1 MNSSSSTSSTATR
14 CLTREELDAIA
25 GGAAVSPSAGAHLA
39 RCRTCAEVVEAA
51 RFARRFG
58 NVLAGKTSAD
68 GFISE
73 DRTECEARFPDALG
87 YRFIAEV
94 ARGGQGIV
102 YRAEQTATG
111 QVVAIKAL
119 HAGRSG
125 TGGLSASMA
134 RARFVREIQI
144 AASLQHGGLVRVLD
158 SIILGDGRDAI
169 IMEWI
174 DGTPMDEW
182 ADARRSTDAAS
193 ERLLLRLVADA
204 ADAVAYAHQRGV
216 IHRDLKP
223 SNVLV
228 DAADRAHVLDFGV
241 AWRREDADKLDTE
254 RLTLAGEFT
263 GTLAFA
269 APEQVSGEGQ
279 MPDTR
284 TDVYALGVIAFR
296 VLTGTLP
303 YDVDRS
309 LETAIRNITHAEAP
323 ARFAGKMSQDAWMV
337 VCKAMSKDPARRYQ
351 TASEFASDLR
361 RVAEGQAISARAD
374 SRLYVLRKAAKRHR
388 VAIGFGLTVLIG
400 LVGML
405 ASLSIGNARLS
416 AALRESRM
424 QQLRTH
430 TAVGARDRAEDILWE
445 EVASSVPPNIDARRA
460 MWEGPTRQRELL
472 WSFVELQAEATC
484 VDVLDFARRYPRGE
498 SGGVTETSGGGGG
511 VRSID
516 RLHDGRFG
524 LVTGDQRAAWLNIAG
539 DRAEIASGVP
549 LPSLTGRGRFTP
561 GGRYLL
567 THDRDMVR
575 CIDTATGEVHA
586 SIDWTT
592 LGFEVAAEQAG
603 DWGAVLCSRVDSF
616 VVVGLP
622 TFEKLVSVVG
632 VHVEHRPWIHPHE
645 QQVTFI
651 DEHGDVV
658 NLDVSTGERT
668 RAARAIDMG
677 WNDAPRYAQVLSTLD
692 GRTIAVAHIDGI
704 TIASLNGTGG
714 VDRLRQIKPG
724 SRVTASLSGDGRFI
738 TAQAFGDAKL
748 RLWDC
753 ETGQE
758 LPGLP
763 GHRGAVLVHAISHDA
778 SRIVTA
784 DQEGFVRIWRG
795 PGNGWRSA
803 LSNPTSRT
811 HQFVIADNGAEVT
824 ALDAKGRLV
833 QLPLVARGD
842 VSTMKA
848 VSQDGHGFGTTTD
861 LVRAD
866 SVGVVGSGMELIAAA
881 GVSDRIVFVTHNAS
895 ENNSSDSNPGT
906 HLATAETWVSVG
918 RGDTVTGLAFVPQ
931 RTSDAHRLLV
941 CTQRGDWIAYDQAS
955 EDGTFVESARA
966 RLEPPA
972 PASDVCRSP
981 DGSLA
986 AVSFRNGRVALIDTT
1001 TLAVVREVLASA
1013 WQVRSLAFS
1022 PDGFTL
1028 AAAGD
1033 SGELMLIDTRT
1044 GAVRRSGQAVEDSMF
1059 AVAFHPSGRTVAVG
1073 DRVGRVMM
1081 FDVAG
1086 PSVLGTLRA
1095 GGAVMCLGFTP
1106 DGGSLVVSALDSP
1119 IERWDFDLLA
1129 STFPALRPGR

>member
-1 MNSSSSTSSTATR
+1 MDSSSTSSSTATR
-14 CLTREELDAIA
+14 CLSCEELDAIA
-25 GGAAVSPSAGAHLA
+25 GGAAVSPSVVAHLA

-58 NVLAGKTSAD
+58 NVLAGKTSAG
-68 GFISE
+68 GFT
-73 DRTECEARFPDALG
+73 TEELAEYEARYPDALG

-94 ARGGQGIV
+94 ARGGQGVV

-111 QVVAIKAL
+111 QIVAIKAL

-182 ADARRSTDAAS
+182 ADARRSTDATS
-193 ERLLLRLVADA
+193 ERELLRLVADA

-228 DAADRAHVLDFGV
+228 DAWDRAHVLDFGV

-269 APEQVSGEGQ
+269 APEQVSGEGH

-296 VLTGTLP
+296 VLTGSLP

-323 ARFAGKMSQDAWMV
+323 ANTAGTMSHDAWMV

-351 TASEFASDLR
+351 TASEFAADLR
-361 RVAEGQAISARAD
+361 RVADGLAISARAD

-388 VAIGFGLTVLIG
+388 VAIGFGLTVLVG
-400 LVGML
+400 LSGML
-405 ASLSIGNARLS
+405 TSLSIGNARLS

-445 EVASSVPPNIDARRA
+445 EVASSVPSNIDARRA
-460 MWEGPTRQRELL
+460 LWEGSMRQRELL
-472 WSFVELQAEATC
+472 WSFVELQAQATC
-484 VDVLDFARRYPRGE
+484 VDVLDFSRRFPRGG
-498 SGGVTETSGGGGG
+498 SGGGG

-524 LVTGDQRAAWLNIAG
+524 LVTGDQRAAWLNIAF
-539 DRAEIASGVP
+539 DRAEVAPGVS
-549 LPSLTGRGRFTP
+549 LPSLTGRGRFAP
-561 GGRYLL
+561 GGRYLM

-575 CIDTATGEVHA
+575 CIDTTTGQVHA
-586 SIDWTT
+586 SLDWAT
-592 LGFEVAAEQAG
+592 LGFEVAAEQTG
-603 DWGAVLCSRVDSF
+603 DWGAVLCSRSDSF

-622 TFEKLVSVVG
+622 ALEQLACVVG
-632 VHVEHRPWIHPHE
+632 VQVEHRPWIHPH
-645 QQVTFI
+645 QQQAIFI

-658 NLDVSTGERT
+658 NLDVSTGKRT
-668 RAARAIDMG
+668 RVARAIDMG
-677 WNDAPRYAQVLSTLD
+677 WSDVPRHAQVLSTLD

-738 TAQAFGDAKL
+738 TAQTFGDAKL

-784 DQEGFVRIWRG
+784 DQEGFLRIWRG
-795 PGNGWRSA
+795 PGHGWRTA
-803 LSNPTSRT
+803 LSKPTSRT
-811 HQFVIADNGAEVT
+811 HQFVIAESGNDNSAEVT

-833 QLPLVARGD
+833 QLPLVPRGD
-842 VSTMKA
+842 FADTYAVVSM
-848 VSQDGHGFGTTTD
+848 SRRGLGTTTD

-866 SVGVVGSGMELIAAA
+866 SVGVVGSERMLIAAA
-881 GVSDRIVFVTHNAS
+881 GVSDRIVFVTRKTM
-895 ENNSSDSNPGT
+895 ENNTSGSKTDQHPVTTES
-906 HLATAETWVSVG
+906 WVSVG
-918 RGDTVTGLAFVPQ
+918 RDDTVTGLAFMPQ
-931 RTSDAHRLLV
+931 RKSGAQRLLV
-941 CTQRGDWIAYDQAS
+941 CTQRGDWIVFDRTS
-955 EDGTFVESARA
+955 DDGTFVESARA
-966 RLEPPA
+966 RLDPPA
-972 PASDVCRSP
+972 PASDVCRTP
-981 DGSLA
+981 DGSLV
-986 AVSFRNGRVALIDTT
+986 AVSFRDGRVAFIDTA
-1001 TLAVVREVLASA
+1001 TLAVVRVVRASA
-1013 WQVRSLAFS
+1013 SQVRSVAFS

-1028 AAAGD
+1028 AAVGD
-1033 SGELMLIDTRT
+1033 SGELILIDTNT

-1086 PSVLGTLRA
+1086 PSLLGTLRA
-1095 GGAVMCLGFTP
+1095 GGAVMYLGFTP
-1106 DGGSLVVSALDSP
+1106 DGGSLVVSSLDSP

-1129 STFPALRPGR
+1129 STFPALRTGR